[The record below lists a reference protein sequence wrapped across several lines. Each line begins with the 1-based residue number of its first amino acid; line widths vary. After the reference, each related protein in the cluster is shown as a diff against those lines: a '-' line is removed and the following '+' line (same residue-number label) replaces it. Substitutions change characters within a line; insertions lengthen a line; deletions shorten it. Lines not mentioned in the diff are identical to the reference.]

1 MKALAELTT
10 RAGSLVDGAV
20 LRVMNRLSAAQH
32 RRERP
37 AGALRELLAELA
49 ELYGHDRHFLEP
61 DRFFVPPPRAQ
72 VTATHRGDRPGGGAV
87 VDLRWASA
95 HVPLLSDFRGEWT
108 SYAANQTA
116 HARWFRAARPRPVA
130 VLFHGW
136 GGGNFAFEARAFPVE
151 YFGRLGLDV
160 ILFTLPF
167 HGLRTP
173 AGTRSGQ
180 LFPSSHVVRSNEA
193 FAQTVSDFRALREW
207 LLDRDVPGLGV
218 AGMSLGGYTT
228 ALLAAL
234 VPDLR
239 FAIPMI
245 PAVSMSELMWRHG
258 EGSEARKRALAEG
271 VSQLHLDEVFRV
283 HAPLARPPLVAPE
296 RRFII
301 AARGD
306 RITPP
311 DQAERLWRHW
321 ERPPI
326 HWFPG
331 GHLAQVGRS
340 DAFRAMGRWLR
351 GLI

>member
-10 RAGSLVDGAV
+10 RAGSIVDGAV
-20 LRVMNRLSAAQH
+20 LRVMNHLSAQQH

-37 AGALRELLAELA
+37 RGALRELLAELA
-49 ELYGHDRHFLEP
+49 AVYGDDRHFQDP
-61 DRFFVPPPRAQ
+61 DTYFLAPPRAD
-72 VTATHRGDRPGGGAV
+72 VTATHRGQHGESAII
-87 VDLRWASA
+87 DLRWRSA
-95 HVPLLSDFRGEWT
+95 HEPFYADHRGEWAG
-108 SYAANQTA
+108 YGNNLTA
-116 HARWFRAARPRPVA
+116 HARWFRAPRPRPAA

-136 GGGNFAFEARAFPVE
+136 GGGNFALEALAFPID
-151 YFGRLGLDV
+151 YFSRLGYDS

-173 AGTRSGQ
+173 AGMRSGQ

-193 FAQTVSDFRALREW
+193 FAQAVSDFRALREW
-207 LLDRDVPGLGV
+207 LLDRDVPGIGI

-228 ALLAAL
+228 ALIASL

-239 FAIPMI
+239 FAVPMI

-258 EGSEARKRALAEG
+258 AGSEARKHALAEG
-271 VSQLHLDEVFRV
+271 VQQIHLDEVFRV
-283 HAPLARPPLVAPE
+283 HAPLARPPLVARE

-331 GHLAQVGRS
+331 GHLAQVVRG
-340 DAFRAMGRWLR
+340 DAFRAMGKWLR
-351 GLI
+351 DLG